1 MMRLTITALLCCAL
15 SVSAE
20 VYKSVDKYG
29 NVTYT
34 DDPSKVIKNG
44 EKTEKIQVPPTN
56 IVPAGKAITPLPE
69 TDDEPPAEEH
79 PDYQVRIV
87 SPTDG
92 RTLTPGQRD
101 LVIAVTT
108 QYPLRHEAKFA
119 FYMDGTLLGTTE
131 LNNYSIREIIRGEH
145 KIHVEV
151 LDRNDRLLSSSPPVT
166 VYVHRAS
173 VN

>member
-1 MMRLTITALLCCAL
+1 MVRLTFIALTLFAFHA
-15 SVSAE
+15 SAE

-34 DDPSKVIKNG
+34 DDPAPAYKRG
-44 EKTEKIQVPPTN
+44 EKTEKVNVPPTN
-56 IVPAGKAITPLPE
+56 IVPAGKAMAPDIDLDIE
-69 TDDEPPAEEH
+69 TEEKH
-79 PDYQVRIV
+79 PDYQVRII
-87 SPTDG
+87 SPSEG
-92 RTLTPGQRD
+92 HTLTPGQRD

-108 QYPLRHEAKFA
+108 QAPLRHEAKFA
-119 FYMDGTLLGTTE
+119 FYMDGKQLGTTE

-145 KIHVEV
+145 TIRVDV
-151 LDRNDRLLSSSPPVT
+151 LDSNEHTLSSSAPVT